1 MCAQNLAMRRPFK
14 LIGPAFLSITLFAAC
29 SVEEPRI
36 VPQDLFVKYDT
47 MRVSVEAYVNG
58 EGKFIN
64 GEWQEHWGDGALFGP
79 LYDLTTHLHDSNET
93 QYSRALLALDANRER
108 VLAAA
113 PNLSANLDDLETLSM
128 STLSLIEAG
137 AFVDD
142 AERYR
147 LAADEMLIGL
157 ESLAELYKDYLDI
170 DAGEF
175 AANTYGPTALTAFLA
190 TVYIAYAQN
199 YPDHNQAYY
208 IERAMAV
215 LDRIYDKVWDNERRI
230 YRFAP
235 GDERLM
241 LYPNITVMAALARVY
256 QLTGESRFWTRFKET
271 YSGIQALKDDDGDHY
286 HSPYSKE
293 SMGATD
299 DDYTTHSSQ
308 NYLMLGLLVA
318 YQVSGDHAYL
328 EEIDTLLGF
337 LDKRLLVG
345 EQILHHWID
354 GRAAAEPDPYIY
366 CLGCNV
372 QTLFILYQL
381 ALL

>member
-1 MCAQNLAMRRPFK
+1 MQRTPRFS
-14 LIGPAFLSITLFAAC
+14 LISSFLIATFIGC
-29 SVEEPRI
+29 GVDEPRI
-36 VPQDLFVKYDT
+36 VPQEVFEKYET
-47 MRVSVEAYVNG
+47 MRVSVEAYVNAD
-58 EGKFIN
+58 GKFLD
-64 GEWQEHWGDGALFGP
+64 GQWQEHWGDGALFGP
-79 LYDLTTHLHDSNET
+79 LYDLSSHLYIPKAE
-93 QYSRALLALDANRER
+93 QQSRALSALEANRQR

-128 STLSLIEAG
+128 STLSLIEAS
-137 AFVDD
+137 AFVEDS
-142 AERYR
+142 ELYR

-190 TVYIAYAQN
+190 TVYISYAQN

-215 LDRIYDKVWDNERRI
+215 LDRIYDKVWDNERKV

-241 LYPNITVMAALARVY
+241 LYPNITVMAALVRVY
-256 QLTGESRFWTRFKET
+256 QLSGDSRYWTRFKDT
-271 YSGIQALKDDDGDHY
+271 YQGIQALKDEDGDHY

-318 YQVSGDHAYL
+318 YQVSGEDTYL
-328 EEIDTLLGF
+328 KEIDTLLGF
-337 LDKRLLVG
+337 LDERLLIG

>member
-1 MCAQNLAMRRPFK
+1 MR
-14 LIGPAFLSITLFAAC
+14 FL
-29 SVEEPRI
+29 RI
-36 VPQDLFVKYDT
+36 VWVLVTALLLACTSSDASLTPADLHIKYSG
-47 MRVSVEAYVNG
+47 MRDAVEGYVNLD
-58 EGKFIN
+58 GKFVD
-64 GEWQEHWGDGALFGP
+64 GEWTEHWGDGSLFGP
-79 LYDLTTHLHDSNET
+79 LYDLSASKVHSDSLHYERAIEALET
-93 QYSRALLALDANRER
+93 NRAR

-113 PNLSANLDDLETLSM
+113 PNLTDNLDNLETLSM
-128 STLSLIEAG
+128 STLSLIESG
-137 AFVDD
+137 ALVESS
-142 AERYR
+142 ERYR
-147 LAADEMLIGL
+147 LAADEMLIAL
-157 ESLAELYKDYLDI
+157 ESLAELYKDYLEI

-190 TVYIAYAQN
+190 TVYLSYAQN
-199 YPDHNQAYY
+199 YPEHNQAYY
-208 IERAMAV
+208 AQRAADV
-215 LDRIYDKVWDNERRI
+215 LDRIHRKVWDEEMSV

-241 LYPNITVMAALARVY
+241 LYPNVTTMAALARAY
-256 QLTGESRFWTRFKET
+256 QVTGERRFWERFELTFK
-271 YSGIQALKDDDGDHY
+271 GIQALKDDDGDHY

-308 NYLMLGLLVA
+308 NYLMLALIVA
-318 YQVSGDHAYL
+318 FQVSGEEQYL
-328 EEIDTLLGF
+328 QEIDILLGF
-337 LDKRLLVG
+337 LENRLLIG
-345 EQILHHWID
+345 DQILHHWMD

>member
-1 MCAQNLAMRRPFK
+1 MKYTIPKFLLVCLVTSATACGTDEVPLKPGELFEKYQSMR
-14 LIGPAFLSITLFAAC
+14 IA
-29 SVEEPRI
+29 VEG
-36 VPQDLFVKYDT
+36 
-47 MRVSVEAYVNG
+47 YVNLDD
-58 EGKFIN
+58 KFID
-64 GEWQEHWGDGALFGP
+64 GQWQEHWGDGALFGP
-79 LYDLTTHLHDSNET
+79 LYDLTSNQVESQT
-93 QYSRALLALDANRER
+93 EHYDRALEALEANRGR

-128 STLSLIEAG
+128 ATLSLLEAG
-137 AFVDD
+137 KLVEDP
-142 AERYR
+142 EPYR
-147 LAADEMLIGL
+147 LAADEMMVGL

-190 TVYIAYAQN
+190 TVYVSHAQN
-199 YPDHNQAYY
+199 YPESDQAYY
-208 IERAMAV
+208 MERAGAV
-215 LDRIYDKVWDNERRI
+215 LDRIQDKVWDAERKV

-241 LYPNITVMAALARVY
+241 LYPNITVMAALARAY
-256 QLTGESRFWTRFKET
+256 QVSGESRFWTRFLDTFE
-271 YSGIQALKDDDGDHY
+271 GIQALKDEDGDHY

-308 NYLMLGLLVA
+308 NYLMLALIVA
-318 YQVSGDHAYL
+318 YQITEDDRFL
-328 EEIDTLLGF
+328 KEIDLLLGF
-337 LDKRLLVG
+337 LESRLLIDG
-345 EQILHHWID
+345 QILHHWID

-372 QTLFILYQL
+372 QTLFILFQL
-381 ALL
+381 ALM

>member
-1 MCAQNLAMRRPFK
+1 MKHPRAVL
-14 LIGPAFLSITLFAAC
+14 ITLFFLVSTSSC
-29 SVEEPRI
+29 EPGGASLAGQEVFAKYEGLRI
-36 VPQDLFVKYDT
+36 A
-47 MRVSVEAYVNG
+47 VEAYVNL
-58 EGKFIN
+58 EDKFVD
-64 GEWQEHWGDGALFGP
+64 GEWQEHWGDGSLFGP
-79 LYDLTTHLHDSNET
+79 LYDLSTNLYEPKAKHWTRATT
-93 QYSRALLALDANRER
+93 ALEANRER
-108 VLAAA
+108 VLNAA
-113 PNLSANLDDLETLSM
+113 PNLSQNLDDLETLSM

-137 AFVDD
+137 AFVDNS
-142 AERYR
+142 ESYR
-147 LAADEMLIGL
+147 LAVDEMLIGL

-190 TVYIAYAQN
+190 TVYISYAQN
-199 YPDHNQAYY
+199 YPDYNQPYY
-208 IERAMAV
+208 LERAMAV
-215 LDRIYDKVWDNERRI
+215 LDRIDDKVWDGERQV

-241 LYPNITVMAALARVY
+241 LYPNITVMAALVRVY
-256 QLTGESRFWTRFKET
+256 QLSGEAKYWERFKET
-271 YSGIQALKDDDGDHY
+271 YQGIQALKDEDGDHY

-318 YQVSGDHAYL
+318 FQVSGEESYL
-328 EEIDTLLGF
+328 REIDTLLGF
-337 LDKRLLVG
+337 LDRRLLVG
-345 EQILHHWID
+345 DQILHHWID